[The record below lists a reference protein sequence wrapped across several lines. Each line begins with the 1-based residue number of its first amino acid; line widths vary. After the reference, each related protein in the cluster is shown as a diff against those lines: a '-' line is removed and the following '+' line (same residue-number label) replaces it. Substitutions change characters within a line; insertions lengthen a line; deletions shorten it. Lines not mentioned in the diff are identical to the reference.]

1 VNPDVTILTRIIA
14 ESLERAPKAGGRKL
28 AAHGFTL
35 IELMVTIA
43 IVAIVAAFAIPAFKT
58 NSPSMEA
65 NELLGAL
72 QYARFAAIK
81 NAQNV
86 IVCPLA
92 SGSTNT
98 CGTTTAWN
106 TGWLV
111 FAPAS
116 NTCSAPG
123 GATGDVVLK
132 TQSGFGTSDTATF
145 SVLTGNSNASICFN
159 RLGFVN
165 SSSTGKVTINNS
177 TNDIKQQRCVVV
189 SGVGHM
195 QVLSNG
201 QTDINTVTCP

>member
-1 VNPDVTILTRIIA
+1 MNPDVTILTRIIA
-14 ESLERAPKAGGRKL
+14 ESLERTPKAAGRKP
-28 AAHGFTL
+28 AARGFTL

-98 CGTTTAWN
+98 CGTATAWN

-111 FAPAS
+111 FVPAS
-116 NTCSAPG
+116 GLCSATG

-145 SVLTGNSNASICFN
+145 TALGTGNTSICFT
-159 RLGFVN
+159 RIGFVPN
-165 SSSTGKVTINNS
+165 SSTGKVVINNN
-177 TNDIKQQRCVVV
+177 TNDVKQQRCVVV

-201 QTDINTVTCP
+201 QTDINTISCP